1 MRKFVFILM
10 AMFFVLFAGVF
21 SFAGAEEE
29 QKEVH
34 YQAVTVYAGDTVWSI
49 AKQYCPE
56 QTSTKEYVQQIME
69 FNKMKGEF
77 IRSGQQ
83 LLLPRYVEA

>member
-29 QKEVH
+29 QKEVY

-49 AKQYCPE
+49 AKHYCPE